1 MLMLGQIEVGNGIA
15 DSAYLLHAINMA
27 EIINLRL
34 KRKQKSR
41 SAKESKAE
49 QNRAKFGQTK
59 AAKLKTD
66 SLKQI
71 SDKNLDGHKLKD

>member
-1 MLMLGQIEVGNGIA
+1 MLMLGLIEVGNGIA
-15 DSAYLLHAINMA
+15 DSVYLLHATNMA

-41 SAKESKAE
+41 TQKEVMAE
-49 QNRAKFGQTK
+49 QNRIKFGQTK
-59 AAKLKTD
+59 ADKNKLAT
-66 SLKQI
+66 LKEI